1 MTLNVESMDTDMK
14 TGHTDNTK
22 DRAFRV
28 KANTPRQHEI

>member
-22 DRAFRV
+22 DSRV